1 MREFVRLVTRHALAM
16 GLLAATAVALPA
28 HAQEPGGSHS
38 GHSAKAHKAHSAAAL
53 PDVVSFSLTQVG
65 DPATGKTRPR
75 MEAPK
80 GLASADELDQ
90 EIARRRAAE
99 ENDPAGQWIN
109 AAALGSLALGG
120 ALGANSLAGVLR
132 RRKAAKTPL
141 PGTAGALIS
150 EARSAVDSRVEPTF
164 SQAQAQQ
171 DSQPVAVAAFARV
184 GRPSKPRS

>member
-53 PDVVSFSLTQVG
+53 PDVVSFSLTQGG

-141 PGTAGALIS
+141 AGTAGALIS
-150 EARSAVDSRVEPTF
+150 EARAAVDSRVEPTF